1 VTLGFLSSLR
11 GRVIAVMVL
20 GLGATAFAVVALT
33 LLARTSKEQRT
44 VRAHERVEA
53 EIERLVEIIP
63 RLNHA
68 QRLRHGRRGVGEL
81 RSGYVDDADAIDNPR
96 LAAVVRQAERS
107 GQVEIVESTGA
118 DNISIV
124 AGAMPVDGGDV
135 WAVQRVVIGPETS
148 SLRVSVMW
156 LSLAMFALVIAS
168 VHTLIVFDRGTR
180 VLLGSVGALARDLH
194 AKVPRP
200 SLRELAEV
208 ADRLDSLARDVS
220 LAEEEKVRLLREL
233 SEHER
238 WAALGRVVAGVAH
251 EVRNPLAA
259 IKLRTDLAE
268 TSGDLPLQVR
278 DDFALIGSEV
288 ARLDRLVRDLLLLT
302 GRKSA
307 ERVGTDLAELAE
319 QRAAL
324 LRPWAAGHGVEL
336 HVTGRG
342 PASIDV
348 DAMTRALDNLLRNAV
363 EASPQGEA
371 VRLFVSVAGTRVHVT
386 VEDKGGGVPD
396 QSLLFEPFF
405 TTKTGGT
412 GLGLALS
419 RSVAEA
425 HGGSLRYERR
435 DGTTRFILELEA
447 AAADAF

>member
-1 VTLGFLSSLR
+1 
-11 GRVIAVMVL
+11 
-20 GLGATAFAVVALT
+20 
-33 LLARTSKEQRT
+33 
-44 VRAHERVEA
+44 
-53 EIERLVEIIP
+53 
-63 RLNHA
+63 
-68 QRLRHGRRGVGEL
+68 
-81 RSGYVDDADAIDNPR
+81 
-96 LAAVVRQAERS
+96 
-107 GQVEIVESTGA
+107 
-118 DNISIV
+118 
-124 AGAMPVDGGDV
+124 
-135 WAVQRVVIGPETS
+135 
-148 SLRVSVMW
+148 
-156 LSLAMFALVIAS
+156 
-168 VHTLIVFDRGTR
+168 
-180 VLLGSVGALARDLH
+180 
-194 AKVPRP
+194 
-200 SLRELAEV
+200 
-208 ADRLDSLARDVS
+208 
-220 LAEEEKVRLLREL
+220 
-233 SEHER
+233 
-238 WAALGRVVAGVAH
+238 VAGVAH